1 MKKNLELVY
10 QLKEGKKK
18 VNNERVILVDDSPE
32 FVEAL
37 KRILKL
43 DNIGI
48 KVFTKPEEFLVY
60 SEIEM
65 FNKCEIL
72 IVDYSMPIYTGFE
85 VYKQLYEKMSGNIP
99 IELILY
105 TANTEQINSEE
116 KTFFEKIGVQII
128 KKPNIQTLLEKIT
141 KRVK

>member
-1 MKKNLELVY
+1 M
-10 QLKEGKKK
+10 
-18 VNNERVILVDDSPE
+18 NNERVILVDDSPE